1 MKRLHELDYLRGI
14 AALGIMLFHYLT
26 WTKGEF
32 SSDDTMGR
40 IGIYGVS
47 IFYMLSGLTLYHVYN
62 EPLSKGFREVGL
74 FLKRR
79 VLRIYPLLII
89 STILTVF
96 IFNGGEFQTR
106 ELLLNLSGLFGFFD
120 WSHGIAVGSWSI
132 GNELVFYVLFPV
144 FVFLYHKS
152 RPAFLIFCVGTFA
165 TFLYFAYF
173 LHDPSSSLASDIQRS
188 YYCNPLNH
196 LFLFLGGY
204 LIGAWLEHVELR
216 KHWSLTILLVG
227 LILFIAWPEE
237 GDRLRLVCGNTRVAL
252 TASCFLICIG
262 FYKSN
267 YPLPALVTRPLSM
280 LGEISYSVY
289 MLHPIVHRSILYP
302 INYVRA
308 HFFPV
313 PESLRFALAVV
324 LTLFISY
331 FVYQYFEKYFIRLGK
346 KRAVATS

>member
-1 MKRLHELDYLRGI
+1 MKRLHELDYLRGL

-32 SSDDTMGR
+32 SSENTIGR

-62 EPLSKGFREVGL
+62 EPLARGLGEVGL

-79 VLRIYPLLII
+79 VLRIYPLLIAA
-89 STILTVF
+89 TLLTVV
-96 IFNGGEFQTR
+96 IFNGGQFQFR
-106 ELLLNLSGLFGFFD
+106 ELLLNLTGLFGFID

-132 GNELVFYVLFPV
+132 GNELVFYIVFPV
-144 FVFLYHKS
+144 FVLLFHRSKF
-152 RPAFLIFCVGTFA
+152 AFLLFCILTFGV
-165 TFLYFAYF
+165 FLYFAYF
-173 LHDPSSSLASDIQRS
+173 LHDPTSSLSSELQRS

-216 KHWSLTILLVG
+216 KHWSLVLLAFGIV
-227 LILFIAWPEE
+227 LFIAWPEE
-237 GDRLRLVCGNTRVAL
+237 GDRLRLVYGNTRLAL
-252 TASCFLICIG
+252 TLSCFLICIG
-262 FYKSN
+262 FYKST
-267 YPLPALVTRPLSM
+267 YQLPTLISRPMSM

-308 HFFPV
+308 HFFHV
-313 PESLRFALAVV
+313 PESVRFVLAIV
-324 LTLFISY
+324 LTLLISDY
-331 FVYQYFEKYFIRLGK
+331 VYQYFEKFFIRLGK
-346 KRAVATS
+346 ARRASAL

>member
-14 AALGIMLFHYLT
+14 AAMGIMLFHYLT

-32 SSDDTMGR
+32 SSDDTIGR
-40 IGIYGVS
+40 IGIYGVA
-47 IFYMLSGLTLYHVYN
+47 IFYMLSGLTLFHVYN
-62 EPLSKGFREVGL
+62 EPLSKGLGEVGL

-79 VLRIYPLLII
+79 VLRIYPLLAI
-89 STILTVF
+89 STILTVL
-96 IFNGGEFQTR
+96 IFNGGQFQIR

-120 WSHGIAVGSWSI
+120 WAHGIAVGSWSI
-132 GNELVFYVLFPV
+132 GNELVFYVFFPA
-144 FVFLYHKS
+144 FVFLYHKTK
-152 RPAFLIFCVGTFA
+152 AGFLLFCAGTFA

-204 LIGAWLEHVELR
+204 LIGAWLEHVEFR
-216 KHWSLTILLVG
+216 KPWSLVILLAG
-227 LILFIAWPEE
+227 CILFIAWPEE
-237 GDRLRLVCGNTRVAL
+237 GDRLRLVCGNTRLAL

-262 FYKSN
+262 FYKSS
-267 YPLPALVTRPLSM
+267 YLLPSIVTRPFSM

-308 HFFPV
+308 HFFAV
-313 PESLRFALAVV
+313 PESVRFLLAVV
-324 LTLFISY
+324 LTLVISY

-346 KRAVATS
+346 KRAITSS